1 MSSPAENERRQYPR
15 FPCAAPIRI
24 SLTST
29 FEPSVLGE
37 CREVCHNGLRIETT
51 QPILVSTQVALR
63 SLSLGLTGRG
73 IVRYCHSRDDKFLIG
88 LEFSGGLHWH
98 PPDQA
103 AAENTFSQSMTPRTA
118 AIFQELLGGAS
129 ARELQPS
136 VDTLS
141 EDERD
146 ILFCTAACIQAAV
159 AATCQA
165 RADEIEGLLAQNN
178 QRLPVHLLPI

>member
-63 SLSLGLTGRG
+63 SLSLGLKVEGSFDIATRG
-73 IVRYCHSRDDKFLIG
+73 
-88 LEFSGGLHWH
+88 
-98 PPDQA
+98 
-103 AAENTFSQSMTPRTA
+103 MTN
-118 AIFQELLGGAS
+118 S
-129 ARELQPS
+129 
-136 VDTLS
+136 
-141 EDERD
+141 
-146 ILFCTAACIQAAV
+146 
-159 AATCQA
+159 
-165 RADEIEGLLAQNN
+165 
-178 QRLPVHLLPI
+178 